1 MKNVIDIM
9 LNCVTNV
16 KEYNPLLRRFI
27 DIETTCS
34 SEKCHIQNCVYCTL
48 NNVICTERDNQQN
61 MKFTNDRYFLT
72 RNIPE

>member
-1 MKNVIDIM
+1 MRKLDFFTFFKKGIFVKNVIDIM

-48 NNVICTERDNQQN
+48 NNVICTER
-61 MKFTNDRYFLT
+61 
-72 RNIPE
+72 